1 MKITRRHL
9 RRLIIE
15 SMEEEEILVGQE
27 IPEYLLKPWL
37 VGSIDDDYWDLT
49 GSRYGKE
56 NLARMDLNQLKDLH
70 IAINYE
76 LETLASDERDEK
88 ELGADLAASELELGE
103 DLPER
108 EGMGRRPLKGPARLV
123 RRGRKISEDAKS
135 FAGAMRMAQTPPS
148 GFSSMKSRV
157 DPEFAR
163 LIKKVFN

>member
-88 ELGADLAASELELGE
+88 ELGADLAASELDAPFEL
-103 DLPER
+103 PKQV
-108 EGMGRRPLKGPARLV
+108 GMSRPV
-123 RRGRKISEDAKS
+123 NE
-135 FAGAMRMAQTPPS
+135 FAGAMRMAK
-148 GFSSMKSRV
+148 GGSSPMKSRAHP
-157 DPEFAR
+157 DLIR
-163 LIKKVFN
+163 LIKKGYDL